1 MVQKILRE
9 NEYLRQITEKT
20 IITEKV
26 LKKEISSNDL
36 INLEDFN
43 TNYLEQYKKYKS
55 NKIREELNFDTS
67 IQTVQTEQI
76 EDEKPFQMRSHFV
89 PPLKKE
95 KVKKQ
100 MKNKGNDTEK
110 IVPEISEN
118 IFTTITSKF
127 CIFNTIIS
135 TTIKIVCRFT
145 VFTVLVYCFVLSHP
159 MYISFK
165 LVPVLKVGFVL
176 QNG

>member
-1 MVQKILRE
+1 LVQKILRE

-118 IFTTITSKF
+118 IFKSTN
-127 CIFNTIIS
+127 IFDEILLN
-135 TTIKIVCRFT
+135 
-145 VFTVLVYCFVLSHP
+145 L
-159 MYISFK
+159 K
-165 LVPVLKVGFVL
+165 LNCTL
-176 QNG
+176 QNDVNKGGFCLPNSLNESFELSPPNDALASKDQKFY